1 VSDVYGSGETWGRPT
16 AYSPPLITYHMATWL
31 WVVAMP
37 TIRVEVYPDVDL
49 ATAVEQFAETNNLA
63 VSAAWQELA
72 RRGLEVTTDE

>member
-1 VSDVYGSGETWGRPT
+1 
-16 AYSPPLITYHMATWL
+16 
-31 WVVAMP
+31 MP